1 MQQVSR
7 KTEDRKTFVCDKN
20 ISREF
25 VVILSVF
32 FFARFSSNRRA
43 KSSHICFASQRSWRV
58 RTTTTTTKETKK

>member
-43 KSSHICFASQRSWRV
+43 KSSHICFAS
-58 RTTTTTTKETKK
+58 